1 MFNTTSR
8 EPFPDLA
15 SPTSW
20 SDTEPA
26 ARPSVAARRAPLVP
40 PRPLG
45 LTLRRA
51 KSCALGRP
59 ELEPRISSRVRLPLN
74 DKFLND
80 KFLNENWRLMTD
92 VRRSMFNTKLRL
104 RNTGRHPFQKW

>member
-59 ELEPRISSRVRLPLN
+59 ELEPRISSRVPSARVPLN

-80 KFLNENWRLMTD
+80 KFLNENWRLTD
-92 VRRSMFNTKLRL
+92 MRRSIRYVQHEIET
-104 RNTGRHPFQKW
+104 QKN